1 MKGHFCLHFT
11 YQNKSP
17 GCDIVI
23 LYVHRLREN
32 QSICASAKATCGID
46 HMAGPSESPTGNV
59 TWDFM
64 TYISIMT
71 TLNEAYFHP
80 QSRDE
85 DTVRLRASRRLTQGY
100 RASRWQRQDQN
111 SGLMLHS
118 LPHLLLDL
126 ETFDPDAFLLW
137 VVS

>member
-11 YQNKSP
+11 YQNKSS

-23 LYVHRLREN
+23 LYVPRLREN
-32 QSICASAKATCGID
+32 QSICASPKASQPYGRAIRK
-46 HMAGPSESPTGNV
+46 STGNV

-64 TYISIMT
+64 TYIITMT
-71 TLNEAYFHP
+71 ILNEAYFHP

-100 RASRWQRQDQN
+100 RAGR
-111 SGLMLHS
+111 
-118 LPHLLLDL
+118 
-126 ETFDPDAFLLW
+126 
-137 VVS
+137 